1 MNKTFQIVLKYD
13 GISPEILET
22 VPSREEAEYVVAH
35 YLLHSDAKLYNME
48 IIEVGN
54 YDTNYKE

>member
-1 MNKTFQIVLKYD
+1 MKKSFQIVLKYD

-48 IIEVGN
+48 IVEVGG
-54 YDTNYKE
+54 YVPSYQD